1 MNADPDQD
9 PATQIN
15 ADPSCSETLL
25 LGSILC
31 GCDVLN
37 FFLADENS
45 WNSAYFVDD
54 VGGSGDGESDVS
66 DEEESESNDD
76 SSQSGEEEGESSD
89 DDEVEL
95 DIYLQ
100 CFRSGPDWIRI
111 QSGQWIRSRIR
122 IRNPDPGGQ
131 NDPQK

>member
-1 MNADPDQD
+1 LNADPDPD

-15 ADPSCSETLL
+15 ADPDPKPCNWDQFHAVVFNFSLL
-25 LGSILC
+25 RRIAG
-31 GCDVLN
+31 D
-37 FFLADENS
+37 A
-45 WNSAYFVDD
+45 AYFVDD
-54 VGGSGDGESDVS
+54 ICLSGDGESDVS

-76 SSQSGEEEGESSD
+76 SSQSGEEEGESSE

-95 DIYLQ
+95 DIYSQ

-111 QSGQWIRSRIR
+111 QSGQWIWSRIR
-122 IRNPDPGGQ
+122 IRNPDPDPGGQ